1 LFAGGFRWNYWWIF
15 NLHEQEHGRFI
26 PALSQFSSRQLPID
40 SPARKFFESFLHP
53 ALVRQRIHGNKP

>member
-40 SPARKFFESFLHP
+40 FSGQEIF
-53 ALVRQRIHGNKP
+53 